1 MSAMTTSPAGPSTT
15 PAAVRPTTLA
25 RTPTSVARRWRALWW
40 QVVMI
45 AVVVV
50 LLYPM
55 AWLVSASFKSSS
67 EIFTSNDF
75 LPQAFT
81 PSNWSSALAGVGG
94 LSFWSLLG
102 NSLILS
108 GLSVV
113 GNVFSCTLAGYALA
127 RLRFRMQ
134 GAFFAFTIVTLM
146 LPMHVVLIPQY
157 VIFQRMG
164 FIGTFIPLVLP
175 KFLATQ
181 GFFVFLVIQFV
192 RGIPKELDEAATV
205 DGAGTYRTFF
215 DVMLPLIRP
224 AIITTAI
231 FSFIWSWNDFFGQLI
246 FLNNPRT
253 YTLQLGLRLFI
264 DQSSTSSYGPMF
276 AMSVLA
282 LIPVLL
288 FFLVFQRYLVDGVAT
303 SGLKG

>member
-1 MSAMTTSPAGPSTT
+1 MSTVQHPTVDIPEATTGRGT
-15 PAAVRPTTLA
+15 PAARAAT
-25 RTPTSVARRWRALWW
+25 RRRLQGAGW
-40 QVVMI
+40 QAAMI

-50 LLYPM
+50 LLFPM
-55 AWLVSASFKSSS
+55 AWLISASFKSSG
-67 EIFTSNDF
+67 EIFTSTSF
-75 LPQAFT
+75 LPELFT
-81 PSNWSSALAGVGG
+81 PQNYLDALSGVGS
-94 LSFWSLLG
+94 LSFWKMLW
-102 NSLILS
+102 NSLALS
-108 GLSVV
+108 GLSVI
-113 GNVFSCTLAGYALA
+113 GNVLSCTLAGYALA
-127 RLRFRMQ
+127 RMRFRMQ

-157 VIFQRMG
+157 VIFQKLGM
-164 FIGTFIPLVLP
+164 IGSFLPLVLP

-181 GFFVFLVIQFV
+181 GFFVFLVVQFV

-205 DGAGTYRTFF
+205 DGAGPYRTFF
-215 DVMLPLIRP
+215 DVMLPLIQP

-246 FLNNPRT
+246 YLNDPKT
-253 YTLQLGLRLFI
+253 YTLQMGLRLFI

-282 LIPVLL
+282 LLPILL
-288 FFLVFQRYLVDGVAT
+288 FFLVFQRYLVEGVAT

>member
-1 MSAMTTSPAGPSTT
+1 MATALTTSAPA
-15 PAAVRPTTLA
+15 
-25 RTPTSVARRWRALWW
+25 TSVAAPPTQRKAPRHPWRSLGW
-40 QVVMI
+40 QLVML
-45 AVVVV
+45 AVVAV

-55 AWLVSASFKSSS
+55 AWLISASFKSSG
-67 EIFTSNDF
+67 EIFTSTSF
-75 LPQAFT
+75 LPEVFT
-81 PSNWSSALAGVGG
+81 PQNWKDAIDGVGG
-94 LSFWSLLG
+94 LSFAQLLG
-102 NSLILS
+102 NSMLLS
-108 GLSVV
+108 GLTVV

-127 RLRFRMQ
+127 RLRFKMQ

-157 VIFQRMG
+157 IIFHQLGM
-164 FIGTFIPLVLP
+164 IGTFWPLLLP

-192 RGIPKELDEAATV
+192 RGIPVELDEAATV
-205 DGAGTYRTFF
+205 DGAGTFRTFF
-215 DVMLPLIRP
+215 SVMLPLIRP

-246 FLNNPRT
+246 FLNDPKT

-282 LIPVLL
+282 LVPVLL
-288 FFLVFQRYLVDGVAT
+288 FFLVFQRYLIEGVAT

>member
-1 MSAMTTSPAGPSTT
+1 MATLEAPTQVPALS
-15 PAAVRPTTLA
+15 
-25 RTPTSVARRWRALWW
+25 SARREARAATRRRSIGW
-40 QVVMI
+40 QLLMV

-50 LLYPM
+50 LLYPLF
-55 AWLVSASFKSSS
+55 WLVSASFKSSG
-67 EIFTSNDF
+67 EIFTSNAV
-75 LPQAFT
+75 LPQVFT
-81 PSNWSSALAGVGG
+81 PENWSIALQGAG
-94 LSFWSLLG
+94 SLTFGQLLA

-108 GLSVV
+108 VLTVV

-127 RLRFRMQ
+127 RLRFRLQ

-157 VIFQRMG
+157 IIFQQLGM
-164 FIGTFIPLVLP
+164 IGTFLPLLLP

-181 GFFVFLVIQFV
+181 GFFVFLVVQFV
-192 RGIPKELDEAATV
+192 RGIPRELDEAATV
-205 DGAGTYRTFF
+205 DGAGPYRTFF
-215 DVMLPLIRP
+215 SVMLPLIRP
-224 AIITTAI
+224 ALVTTAI

-246 FLNNPRT
+246 FLNNPAT

-264 DQSSTSSYGPMF
+264 DQSSNSSYGAMF

-282 LIPVLL
+282 LVPVLL

>member
-1 MSAMTTSPAGPSTT
+1 MTTS
-15 PAAVRPTTLA
+15 TLA
-25 RTPTSVARRWRALWW
+25 EPALLTSKRAPTQAARWRSAGW
-40 QVVMI
+40 QLVMI
-45 AVVVV
+45 AVVAI

-55 AWLVSASFKSSS
+55 AWLISASFKSSA
-67 EIFTSNDF
+67 EIFASNAF
-75 LPQAFT
+75 LPEVFT
-81 PSNWSSALAGVGG
+81 PSNWSDALAGVGG
-94 LSFWSLLG
+94 LSFWQLLA
-102 NSLILS
+102 NSVILS
-108 GLSVV
+108 GLSVI

-134 GAFFAFTIVTLM
+134 GPFFAFTIITLM

-157 VIFQRMG
+157 VIFQEMG
-164 FIGTFIPLVLP
+164 LIGTFLPLVLP

-192 RGIPKELDEAATV
+192 RGIPRELDEAATV

-215 DVMLPLIRP
+215 DIMLPLIRP

-246 FLNNPRT
+246 FLNDPRT
-253 YTLQLGLRLFI
+253 YTLQLGLRLFV
-264 DQSSTSSYGPMF
+264 DQSSTSSYGAMF

-288 FFLVFQRYLVDGVAT
+288 FFLVFQRYLVEGVAT